1 MVEEEQS
8 KTFSVHPTNAGIT
21 LPYTHEAY
29 SIPFA
34 PLFFPPMCS
43 CSDGPRLP
51 RGTTEKPRRKSI
63 GYTAGPVYRPSQ
75 HERAGD
81 GGRGRSPQNIDDLC
95 WSGFRWRVE
104 DCEQRRHPEPQLRST
119 IGCLHPPY

>member
-34 PLFFPPMCS
+34 ILFFPPMRS

-51 RGTTEKPRRKSI
+51 RGTTEKPRRKSV

-81 GGRGRSPQNIDDLC
+81 GGRGRSPQNIHDLC
-95 WSGFRWRVE
+95 WCGFRRRVGTG
-104 DCEQRRHPEPQLRST
+104 DQPRHPEAPLRT
-119 IGCLHPPY
+119 TTGCL

>member
-34 PLFFPPMCS
+34 ILFFPPMRS

-51 RGTTEKPRRKSI
+51 RGTTEKPRRKSV

-81 GGRGRSPQNIDDLC
+81 GGRGASPQKIAELC
-95 WSGFRWRVE
+95 WCGFRRPWGDGEKRGHLE
-104 DCEQRRHPEPQLRST
+104 AHLPST
-119 IGCLHPPY
+119 IGC